1 MGFPNLGN
9 MGEMI
14 KMAREMQGQLK
25 KVKEELARE
34 MFESTNQGITFKI
47 NGDLEIKEVKIDPK
61 MADPQNVGRLERA
74 VMEAAKN
81 ALKSA
86 KDGAARKMKGIT
98 GGLGLPP
105 GML

>member
-14 KMAREMQGQLK
+14 KMALEMQGQLK

-34 MFESTNQGITFKI
+34 MFEATNNGVTFKI
-47 NGDLEIKEVKIDPK
+47 NGDLEIKEVKIDAK
-61 MADPQNVGRLERA
+61 MVDPNNIGRLEKA
-74 VMEAAKN
+74 VFEAARN
-81 ALKSA
+81 AIKSA

-98 GGLGLPP
+98 GGMGLPP
-105 GML
+105 GLM